1 MPPDLEVDVHQLR
14 RCAADLAGTSGRV
27 ASGVAQSP
35 PLVVAGSG
43 WLTAGALIDLAA
55 AADRQFDALA
65 ETTAGASRQLTAAV
79 DDYEAADGR
88 AAARLRAVG

>member
-27 ASGVAQSP
+27 ATGVAQSP

-43 WLTAGALIDLAA
+43 WLTAGALLDLEAA
-55 AADRQFDALA
+55 AARQLGALA
-65 ETTAGASRQLTAAV
+65 ETIAGASRRLTETV
-79 DDYEAADGR
+79 DDLEAVDGR